1 MQRNFRY
8 LASFAVILFL
18 GFSYA
23 YAQTAFVT
31 PDLRWAGL
39 KGHVKSVMETYD
51 YGEYQTYIEYRFSK
65 DGKLT
70 YYYDDFWNSKM
81 KIVRNKSGRISEIYA
96 DDEMEE
102 LEVEHSIKYKYNKFG
117 YVLSTEE
124 EGFQSGR
131 EEKFVLNESGWP
143 VQSKSEEYVW
153 FGRWEYDY
161 NRTNTFQY
169 NKKDSQGNWVRCT
182 LKSTLTYTNCP
193 DYDPADRNYQVII
206 TRKIT
211 YWQ

>member
-1 MQRNFRY
+1 MQCIFRR

-23 YAQTAFVT
+23 YAQTAFIT

-39 KGHVKSVMETYD
+39 KGHVKSVIETYD

-70 YYYDDFWNSKM
+70 YYYSEDWDDKA
-81 KIVRNKSGRISEIYA
+81 KIARNKSGRIYKIFT
-96 DDEMEE
+96 DDD
-102 LEVEHSIKYKYNKFG
+102 VEHYAITYKYNQNG

-131 EEKFVLNESGWP
+131 EEKFVLNESGWRYNQNQRSMYGQD
-143 VQSKSEEYVW
+143 VGNMTTTGLTLFSITKRIRREI
-153 FGRWEYDY
+153 GYDA
-161 NRTNTFQY
+161 R
-169 NKKDSQGNWVRCT
+169 
-182 LKSTLTYTNCP
+182 
-193 DYDPADRNYQVII
+193 
-206 TRKIT
+206 
-211 YWQ
+211 

>member
-1 MQRNFRY
+1 MQRNFKH
-8 LASFAVILFL
+8 LASFAIILFL

-23 YAQTAFVT
+23 YAQTAFIT

-39 KGHVKSVMETYD
+39 KGHVKSVIETYD
-51 YGEYQTYIEYRFSK
+51 YGEYQTYIEYCFSK

-70 YYYDDFWNSKM
+70 YYYSEDWDDKA
-81 KIVRNKSGRISEIYA
+81 KIARNKSGRIYKIFT
-96 DDEMEE
+96 DDD
-102 LEVEHSIKYKYNKFG
+102 VEHYAITYKYNQNG

-153 FGRWEYDY
+153 AGRWEYDY